1 MRRTLFLS
9 ILIFGVLAVPAS
21 ASAASVSISDF
32 SNAGPGQMKAA
43 VSAAL
48 GDPCPAGSNCLG
60 GALQGVVRP
69 VGSACQSPK
78 DPNDA
83 YYYNT
88 VFTEHMDT
96 NGTIDKTYTFSP
108 GTYKDT
114 LGVHPIP
121 EGPIQLCAFV
131 SAAWM
136 FGGDVFGGTYA
147 TTVGQGYYGVNSPG
161 SGAAGATGQRVAA
174 IKKCKKKF
182 PKGPKRQ
189 KCIKKAKK
197 LQV

>member
-1 MRRTLFLS
+1 M
-9 ILIFGVLAVPAS
+9 I
-21 ASAASVSISDF
+21 
-32 SNAGPGQMKAA
+32 
-43 VSAAL
+43 
-48 GDPCPAGSNCLG
+48 
-60 GALQGVVRP
+60 RP

-78 DPNDA
+78 DSNDV

-96 NGTIDKTYTFSP
+96 NGTIDKTYAFSP

-136 FGGDVFGGTYA
+136 FGGSVFGGTYA
-147 TTVGQGYYGVNSPG
+147 TTVGQGHYGVNSPG
-161 SGAAGATGQRVAA
+161 SGAPGATGQRVSAPKKCKKSKKNHDKK
-174 IKKCKKKF
+174 KKCKKK
-182 PKGPKRQ
+182 
-189 KCIKKAKK
+189 
-197 LQV
+197 